1 MRFLLKF
8 MLLVGVHKELDFFAL
23 YDEGFLL
30 IRCNSL
36 EAAFAYMKGAAPIDA
51 VLLEADHDPQQAIE
65 YCKEIR
71 RCKPGVKIVLLSNP
85 EVALPQN
92 ISADLVVD
100 SSVDEAQLATQ
111 LVLALVP
118 SDARDDWS
126 AAGSGSPGCADR
138 LSSVGF

>member
-51 VLLEADHDPQQAIE
+51 VLPRGRPRSPTGHRILQ
-65 YCKEIR
+65 
-71 RCKPGVKIVLLSNP
+71 
-85 EVALPQN
+85 
-92 ISADLVVD
+92 
-100 SSVDEAQLATQ
+100 
-111 LVLALVP
+111 
-118 SDARDDWS
+118 RD
-126 AAGSGSPGCADR
+126 
-138 LSSVGF
+138 